1 MVEPSN
7 KDKKNSIKLFEEH
20 KVRTSWNSEEEKW
33 YFSVIDIVAILTESK
48 DPTAYWRKLKQR
60 LKAEGNET
68 VTNCHGLKMV
78 APDGKMRLTD
88 VLDTEGVLRLVQSIP
103 SPKAE
108 PFKLWL
114 AKVGSERID
123 EMQDPEF
130 AINRALQHY
139 RNLGYSEAW
148 INQRLK
154 SIEVRKDLTDEWK
167 RSGVKDNQYGFLT
180 DILTEAWSGMKTR
193 QYKEHKGLKKENLR
207 DNMSNMEL
215 VLNMLAEVSTT
226 EISKGKNPQTL
237 KENID
242 VAKEGGSVAKNA
254 RLEIESKTGNKIIT
268 NQNAKHMRQI
278 ENKEDNNGK

>member
-1 MVEPSN
+1 MQPRNE
-7 KDKKNSIKLFEEH
+7 DKKNSIKLFEEH

-68 VTNCHGLKMV
+68 VTICHGLKMV

-123 EMQDPEF
+123 EMQDPEI

>member
-1 MVEPSN
+1 MKPSEN
-7 KDKKNSIKLFEEH
+7 DKKNSIKLFEEH

-68 VTNCHGLKMV
+68 VTICHGLKMV

-123 EMQDPEF
+123 EMQDPEI

>member
-1 MVEPSN
+1 MKPSEN
-7 KDKKNSIKLFEEH
+7 DKKNSIKLFEQH
-20 KVRTSWNSEEEKW
+20 KVRTSWNKDEEKW
-33 YFSVIDIVAILTESK
+33 YFSVEDVVFVLTDSTDVK
-48 DPTAYWRKLKQR
+48 QYIKKMRKRDPELNSNWGTICTLVQMIAK
-60 LKAEGNET
+60 
-68 VTNCHGLKMV
+68 
-78 APDGKMRLTD
+78 DGKNRKVMASD
-88 VLDTEGVLRLVQSIP
+88 VEGILRLVQSIP

-123 EMQDPEF
+123 EIQDPEK

-193 QYKEHKGLKKENLR
+193 EYKDHKGLKKENLR
-207 DNMSNMEL
+207 DNMTNMEL

-242 VAKEGGSVAKNA
+242 IAKEGGSVAKNA
-254 RLEIESKTGNKIIT
+254 RLEIESKTGNKIVT
-268 NQNAKHMRQI
+268 RKNAKDIRLI
-278 ENKEDNNGK
+278 ETKDDNNDK

>member
-1 MVEPSN
+1 MQPSEN
-7 KDKKNSIKLFEEH
+7 DKKNSIKLFEEH
-20 KVRTSWNSEEEKW
+20 KVRTSWNSQEEKW
-33 YFSVIDIVAILTESK
+33 YFSIEDVVFVLTDSADVK
-48 DPTAYWRKLKQR
+48 QYIKKMRKRDPELNSNWGTICTHVQMLAK
-60 LKAEGNET
+60 
-68 VTNCHGLKMV
+68 
-78 APDGKMRLTD
+78 DGKNRKIMASD
-88 VLDTEGVLRLVQSIP
+88 VKGVLRLVQSIP

-123 EMQDPEF
+123 EMQDPEI

>member
-1 MVEPSN
+1 MKINN

-20 KVRTSWNSEEEKW
+20 KVRTSWNSEAEKW

-123 EMQDPEF
+123 EMQDPEI

>member
-1 MVEPSN
+1 MQPSN

-20 KVRTSWNSEEEKW
+20 KVRTSWNREEEKW
-33 YFSVIDIVAILTESK
+33 YFSIEDVVFVLTDSIDVKQYIK
-48 DPTAYWRKLKQR
+48 KMRKRDPELNSNWGTICTHVQMLAK
-60 LKAEGNET
+60 
-68 VTNCHGLKMV
+68 
-78 APDGKMRLTD
+78 DGKNRKIIASD
-88 VLDTEGVLRLVQSIP
+88 VEGVLRLVQSIP

-123 EMQDPEF
+123 EMQDPEI

-167 RSGVKDNQYGFLT
+167 RSGVEDNQYGFLT

>member
-1 MVEPSN
+1 MKPSEN
-7 KDKKNSIKLFEEH
+7 DKKNSIKLFEQH
-20 KVRTSWNSEEEKW
+20 KVRTSWNKDEEKW
-33 YFSVIDIVAILTESK
+33 YFSVEDVVFVLTYSTDVK
-48 DPTAYWRKLKQR
+48 QYIKKMRKRDPELNSNWGTICTHVQMIAK
-60 LKAEGNET
+60 
-68 VTNCHGLKMV
+68 
-78 APDGKMRLTD
+78 DGKNRKVMASD
-88 VLDTEGVLRLVQSIP
+88 VEGILRLVQSIP

-123 EMQDPEF
+123 EIQDPEK

-167 RSGVKDNQYGFLT
+167 RSGVKDTQYGFLT

-193 QYKEHKGLKKENLR
+193 EYKDHKGLKKENLR
-207 DNMSNMEL
+207 DNMTNMEL

-242 VAKEGGSVAKNA
+242 IAKEGGSVAKNA
-254 RLEIESKTGNKIIT
+254 RLEIESKTGNKIVT
-268 NQNAKHMRQI
+268 RKNAKDIRLI
-278 ENKEDNNGK
+278 ESKDDNNDK

>member
-1 MVEPSN
+1 MKPSKN
-7 KDKKNSIKLFEEH
+7 DKKNSIKLFEQH
-20 KVRTSWNSEEEKW
+20 KVRTSWNKDEEKW
-33 YFSVIDIVAILTESK
+33 YFSVEDVVFVLTDSTDVK
-48 DPTAYWRKLKQR
+48 QYIKKMRKRDPELNSNWGTICTLVQMIAK
-60 LKAEGNET
+60 
-68 VTNCHGLKMV
+68 
-78 APDGKMRLTD
+78 DGKNRKVMASD
-88 VLDTEGVLRLVQSIP
+88 VEGILRLVQSIP

-123 EMQDPEF
+123 EIQDPEK

-193 QYKEHKGLKKENLR
+193 EYKDHKGLKKENLR
-207 DNMSNMEL
+207 DNMTNMEL

-242 VAKEGGSVAKNA
+242 IAKEGGSVAKNA
-254 RLEIESKTGNKIIT
+254 RLEIESKTGNKIVT
-268 NQNAKHMRQI
+268 RKNAKDIRLI
-278 ENKEDNNGK
+278 ESKDDNDDK

>member
-1 MVEPSN
+1 M
-7 KDKKNSIKLFEEH
+7 KADKKNSIKLFEEH
-20 KVRTSWNSEEEKW
+20 KVRTSWNNEEEKW
-33 YFSVIDIVAILTESK
+33 YFSVEDVVFILTDSTDVK
-48 DPTAYWRKLKQR
+48 QYIKKMRKRDPELNSNWGTICTHVQMLAK
-60 LKAEGNET
+60 
-68 VTNCHGLKMV
+68 
-78 APDGKMRLTD
+78 DGKNRKVMASD
-88 VLDTEGVLRLVQSIP
+88 VEGILRLIQSIP

-114 AKVGSERID
+114 AKVGSERLD
-123 EMQDPEF
+123 EMQDPEI

-167 RSGVKDNQYGFLT
+167 RSGVKDNQYGLLT

-193 QYKEHKGLKKENLR
+193 QYKDLKGLHKENLR

-226 EISKGKNPQTL
+226 EISKGKNPQSL
-237 KENID
+237 QENID
-242 VAKEGGSVAKNA
+242 VAKEGGGVAKNA
-254 RLEIESKTGNKIIT
+254 RLEIESKTGNKIVT
-268 NQNAKHMRQI
+268 SQNANDMRQI
-278 ENKEDNNGK
+278 EIKEDKYDK

>member
-1 MVEPSN
+1 MKPSEN
-7 KDKKNSIKLFEEH
+7 DKKNSIKLFEQH
-20 KVRTSWNSEEEKW
+20 KVRTSWNKDEEKW
-33 YFSVIDIVAILTESK
+33 YFSVEDVVFVLTDSTDVK
-48 DPTAYWRKLKQR
+48 QYIKKMRKRDPELNSNWGTICTHVQMIAK
-60 LKAEGNET
+60 
-68 VTNCHGLKMV
+68 
-78 APDGKMRLTD
+78 DGKNRKVMASD
-88 VLDTEGVLRLVQSIP
+88 VEGILRLVQSIP

-123 EMQDPEF
+123 EIQDPEK
-130 AINRALQHY
+130 AINRALQQY

-193 QYKEHKGLKKENLR
+193 EYKDHKGLKKENLR
-207 DNMSNMEL
+207 DNMTNMEL

-242 VAKEGGSVAKNA
+242 IAKEGGSVAKNA
-254 RLEIESKTGNKIIT
+254 RLEIESKTGNKIVT
-268 NQNAKHMRQI
+268 RKNAKDIRLI
-278 ENKEDNNGK
+278 ESKDDNDDK

>member
-1 MVEPSN
+1 MKINN

-20 KVRTSWNSEEEKW
+20 KERTYWNSEEEKW
-33 YFSVIDIVAILTESK
+33 YFSIEDVVFVLTDSIDVKQYIK
-48 DPTAYWRKLKQR
+48 KMRKRDPELNSNWGTICTHVQMLAK
-60 LKAEGNET
+60 
-68 VTNCHGLKMV
+68 
-78 APDGKMRLTD
+78 DGKNRKIMASD
-88 VLDTEGVLRLVQSIP
+88 VEGVLRLVQSIP

-123 EMQDPEF
+123 EMQDPEI

-215 VLNMLAEVSTT
+215 VLNMLAVVSTT

>member
-1 MVEPSN
+1 MQPSN

-33 YFSVIDIVAILTESK
+33 YFSIEDVVFVLTDSIDVKQYIK
-48 DPTAYWRKLKQR
+48 KMRKRDPELNSNWGTICTHVQMLAK
-60 LKAEGNET
+60 
-68 VTNCHGLKMV
+68 
-78 APDGKMRLTD
+78 DGKNRKIMASD
-88 VLDTEGVLRLVQSIP
+88 VEGVLRLVQSIP

-123 EMQDPEF
+123 EMQDPEI

-167 RSGVKDNQYGFLT
+167 RSGVKDNQYAFLT

>member
-1 MVEPSN
+1 MQPSN

-48 DPTAYWRKLKQR
+48 DPTAYWRKMKQR

-123 EMQDPEF
+123 EMQDPEI

>member
-1 MVEPSN
+1 MTTPSN

-20 KVRTSWNSEEEKW
+20 KVRTSWNGEEEKW
-33 YFSVIDIVAILTESK
+33 YFSVIDIVAILSESK

-68 VTNCHGLKMV
+68 VTNCHGLKMI

-114 AKVGSERID
+114 AKVGNERIE
-123 EMQDPEF
+123 EMQDPEI

-139 RNLGYSEAW
+139 RNLGYNEAW

-167 RSGVKDNQYGFLT
+167 RSGVKDNQYGLLT
-180 DILTEAWSGMKTR
+180 DILTEAWSGMKTK

-254 RLEIESKTGNKIIT
+254 KLEIESKTGNKIIT

>member
-1 MVEPSN
+1 MQPSD

-68 VTNCHGLKMV
+68 VTICHGLKMV

-88 VLDTEGVLRLVQSIP
+88 VLDTEGVLRLIQSIP

-123 EMQDPEF
+123 EMQDPEI

-254 RLEIESKTGNKIIT
+254 RLEIESKTGNKIVT
-268 NQNAKHMRQI
+268 SHNAKYIKQI
-278 ENKEDNNGK
+278 KDKKE

>member
-1 MVEPSN
+1 MKQPRHE
-7 KDKKNSIKLFEEH
+7 IKLFEEH
-20 KVRTSWNSEEEKW
+20 KVRTSWNNEEEKW
-33 YFSVIDIVAILTESK
+33 YFSVEDVVFILTDSADVK
-48 DPTAYWRKLKQR
+48 QYIKKMRKRDPELNSNWGTICTHVQMLAK
-60 LKAEGNET
+60 
-68 VTNCHGLKMV
+68 
-78 APDGKMRLTD
+78 DGKNRKVMASD
-88 VLDTEGVLRLVQSIP
+88 VEGVLRLIQSIP

-114 AKVGSERID
+114 AKVGSERLD
-123 EMQDPEF
+123 EMQDPEI

-167 RSGVKDNQYGFLT
+167 RSGVKDNQYGLLT

-193 QYKEHKGLKKENLR
+193 QYKDHKGLHKENLR

-226 EISKGKNPQTL
+226 EISKGKNPQSL
-237 KENID
+237 QENIN
-242 VAKEGGSVAKNA
+242 VAKEGGGVAKNA
-254 RLEIESKTGNKIIT
+254 RMEIESKTGRKIIT
-268 NQNAKHMRQI
+268 KQNAKDMRQI
-278 ENKEDNNGK
+278 ETKEDNNDK

>member
-1 MVEPSN
+1 MKPSEN
-7 KDKKNSIKLFEEH
+7 DKKNSIKLFEQH
-20 KVRTSWNSEEEKW
+20 KVRTSWNKDEEKW
-33 YFSVIDIVAILTESK
+33 YFSVEDVVFVLTDSTDVK
-48 DPTAYWRKLKQR
+48 QYIKKMRKRDPELNSNWGTICTHVQMIAK
-60 LKAEGNET
+60 
-68 VTNCHGLKMV
+68 
-78 APDGKMRLTD
+78 DGKNRKVMASN
-88 VLDTEGVLRLVQSIP
+88 VEGILRLVQSIP

-123 EMQDPEF
+123 EIQDPEK

-193 QYKEHKGLKKENLR
+193 EYKDHKGLKKENLR
-207 DNMSNMEL
+207 DNMTNMEL

-242 VAKEGGSVAKNA
+242 IAKEGGSVAKNA
-254 RLEIESKTGNKIIT
+254 RLEIESKTGNKIVT
-268 NQNAKHMRQI
+268 RKNAKDIRLI
-278 ENKEDNNGK
+278 ESKDDSDDK

>member
-1 MVEPSN
+1 MKPSEN
-7 KDKKNSIKLFEEH
+7 DKKNSVKLFEQH
-20 KVRTSWNSEEEKW
+20 KVRTSWNKDEEKW
-33 YFSVIDIVAILTESK
+33 YFSVEDVVLVLTDSTDVK
-48 DPTAYWRKLKQR
+48 QYIKKMRKRDPELNLNWGTICTHVQMIAK
-60 LKAEGNET
+60 
-68 VTNCHGLKMV
+68 
-78 APDGKMRLTD
+78 DGKNRKVMASD
-88 VLDTEGVLRLVQSIP
+88 VEGILRLVQSIP

-123 EMQDPEF
+123 EIQDPEK

-180 DILTEAWSGMKTR
+180 DILTEAWLGMKTR
-193 QYKEHKGLKKENLR
+193 EYKDHKGLKKENLR
-207 DNMSNMEL
+207 DNMTNMEL

-242 VAKEGGSVAKNA
+242 IAKEGGSVAKNA
-254 RLEIESKTGNKIIT
+254 RLEIESKTGNKIVT
-268 NQNAKHMRQI
+268 RKNAKDIRLI
-278 ENKEDNNGK
+278 ESKDDNDDK

>member
-1 MVEPSN
+1 MKPSN
-7 KDKKNSIKLFEEH
+7 KDKQDSIKLFEQH
-20 KVRTSWNSEEEKW
+20 KVRTSWNKDEEKW
-33 YFSVIDIVAILTESK
+33 YFSVEDVVFVLTDSTDVK
-48 DPTAYWRKLKQR
+48 QYIKKMRKRDPELNSNWGTICTHVQMIAK
-60 LKAEGNET
+60 
-68 VTNCHGLKMV
+68 
-78 APDGKMRLTD
+78 DGKNRKVMASD
-88 VLDTEGVLRLVQSIP
+88 VEGILRLVQSIP

-123 EMQDPEF
+123 EIQDPEK

-167 RSGVKDNQYGFLT
+167 RSGVKDTQYGFLT

-193 QYKEHKGLKKENLR
+193 EYKDHKGLKKENLR
-207 DNMSNMEL
+207 DNMTNMEL

-242 VAKEGGSVAKNA
+242 IAKEGGSVAKNA
-254 RLEIESKTGNKIIT
+254 RLEIESKTGNKIVT
-268 NQNAKHMRQI
+268 RKNAKDIRLI
-278 ENKEDNNGK
+278 ESKDDNDDK

>member
-1 MVEPSN
+1 MKPSN

-20 KVRTSWNSEEEKW
+20 KVRTSWNKEEEKW

-68 VTNCHGLKMV
+68 VTNCHGLKML
-78 APDGKMRLTD
+78 APDGKMRHTD
-88 VLDTEGVLRLVQSIP
+88 VLETEGVLRLVQSVP

-123 EMQDPEF
+123 EMQDPEI
-130 AINRALQHY
+130 AINRALQNY

-193 QYKEHKGLKKENLR
+193 QYKEYKGLKKENLR

-226 EISKGKNPQTL
+226 EISKGKNPQTF

-254 RLEIESKTGNKIIT
+254 RLEIESKTGNNIIT
-268 NQNAKHMRQI
+268 NQNATHMIQI
-278 ENKEDNNGK
+278 ESSDGNKG

>member
-1 MVEPSN
+1 MKPSN
-7 KDKKNSIKLFEEH
+7 KDKQDSIKLFEQH
-20 KVRTSWNSEEEKW
+20 KVRTSWNKDEEKW
-33 YFSVIDIVAILTESK
+33 YFSVEDVVFVLTDSTDVK
-48 DPTAYWRKLKQR
+48 QYIKKMRKRDPELNSNWGTICTHVQMIAK
-60 LKAEGNET
+60 
-68 VTNCHGLKMV
+68 
-78 APDGKMRLTD
+78 DGKNRKVMASD
-88 VLDTEGVLRLVQSIP
+88 VEGILRLVQSIP

-123 EMQDPEF
+123 EIQDPEK

-193 QYKEHKGLKKENLR
+193 EYKDHKGLKKENLR
-207 DNMSNMEL
+207 DNMTNMEL

-242 VAKEGGSVAKNA
+242 IAKEGGSVAKNA
-254 RLEIESKTGNKIIT
+254 RLEIESKTGNKIVT
-268 NQNAKHMRQI
+268 RKNAKDIRLI
-278 ENKEDNNGK
+278 ETKDDNNDK

>member
-1 MVEPSN
+1 MQPSN

-20 KVRTSWNSEEEKW
+20 KVRTSWNKAEEKW
-33 YFSVIDIVAILTESK
+33 YFSVIDIIAILTESD
-48 DPTAYWRKLKQR
+48 DPRNYWKVLKNRLRK
-60 LKAEGNET
+60 EGNQT
-68 VTNCHGLKMV
+68 VTDCNQLKMI
-78 APDGKMRLTD
+78 AHDGKMRLTD
-88 VLDTEGVLRLVQSIP
+88 VLDTEGILRLVQSIP

-114 AKVGSERID
+114 AKVGNERIE
-123 EMQDPEF
+123 EMQDPEI

-139 RNLGYSEAW
+139 RNLGYNEAW

-180 DILTEAWSGMKTR
+180 DIITEAWSGMKTK
-193 QYKEHKGLKKENLR
+193 QYKEYKGLKKENLR

-268 NQNAKHMRQI
+268 NLNAKHMRQI
-278 ENKEDNNGK
+278 GIKENNNGK

>member
-1 MVEPSN
+1 MQPSN

-123 EMQDPEF
+123 EMQDPEI

-278 ENKEDNNGK
+278 ENKEDKNGK

>member
-1 MVEPSN
+1 MKINN

-68 VTNCHGLKMV
+68 VTICHGLKMV

-123 EMQDPEF
+123 EMQDPEI

-148 INQRLK
+148 INRRLK

>member
-1 MVEPSN
+1 MDENKMQLINKLFNNETIRTIWN
-7 KDKKNSIKLFEEH
+7 KD
-20 KVRTSWNSEEEKW
+20 EEKW
-33 YFSVIDIVAILTESK
+33 YFSVEDVVFVLTYSTDVK
-48 DPTAYWRKLKQR
+48 QYIKKMRKRDPELNSNWGTICTHVQMIAK
-60 LKAEGNET
+60 
-68 VTNCHGLKMV
+68 
-78 APDGKMRLTD
+78 DGKNRKVMASD
-88 VLDTEGVLRLVQSIP
+88 VEGILRLVQSIP

-123 EMQDPEF
+123 EIQDPEK

-167 RSGVKDNQYGFLT
+167 RSGVKDTQYGFLT

-193 QYKEHKGLKKENLR
+193 EYKDHKGLKKENLR
-207 DNMSNMEL
+207 DNMTNMEL

-242 VAKEGGSVAKNA
+242 IAKEGGSVAKNA
-254 RLEIESKTGNKIIT
+254 RLEIESKTGNKIVT
-268 NQNAKHMRQI
+268 RKNAKDIRLI
-278 ENKEDNNGK
+278 ESKDDNDDK

>member
-1 MVEPSN
+1 MEPSEN
-7 KDKKNSIKLFEEH
+7 DKKNSIKLFEQH
-20 KVRTSWNSEEEKW
+20 KVRTSWNRDEEKW
-33 YFSVIDIVAILTESK
+33 YFSVEDVVLVLTDSTDVK
-48 DPTAYWRKLKQR
+48 QYVKKMRKRDPELNSNWGTICTHVQMIAK
-60 LKAEGNET
+60 
-68 VTNCHGLKMV
+68 
-78 APDGKMRLTD
+78 DGKNRKVMASD
-88 VLDTEGVLRLVQSIP
+88 VEGILRLVQSIP

-123 EMQDPEF
+123 EIQDPEK

-193 QYKEHKGLKKENLR
+193 EYKDHKGLKKENLR
-207 DNMSNMEL
+207 DNMTNMEL

-242 VAKEGGSVAKNA
+242 IAKEGGSVAKNA
-254 RLEIESKTGNKIIT
+254 RLEIESKTGNKIVT
-268 NQNAKHMRQI
+268 RKNAKDIRLI
-278 ENKEDNNGK
+278 ETKDNNDDK

>member
-1 MVEPSN
+1 MT
-7 KDKKNSIKLFEEH
+7 KKEALQLFEE
-20 KVRTSWNSEEEKW
+20 KKIRSVWDDKEEKW
-33 YFSVIDIVAILTESK
+33 YFSIVDVCAVLTESK

-60 LKAEGNET
+60 LKQEGNET

-123 EMQDPEF
+123 EMQDPEI

-226 EISKGKNPQTL
+226 EISKGKNPQTF